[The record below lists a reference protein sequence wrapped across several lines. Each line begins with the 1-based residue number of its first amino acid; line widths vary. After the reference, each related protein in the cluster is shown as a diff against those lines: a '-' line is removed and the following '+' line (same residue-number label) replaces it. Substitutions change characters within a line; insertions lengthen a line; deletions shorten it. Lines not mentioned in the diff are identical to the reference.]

1 MGILGNI
8 DDIFTDGDIEVD
20 NLAANDPNSLLRT
33 MFKNIEGP
41 HLNELSNP
49 FQINIE
55 GGKKTLHVVSNVS
68 RPNPVFDMD
77 KGCKVSDV
85 IDDVNEVACNGWLN
99 IAGDKDIRE
108 YIAPVISADKI
119 SVQAAK
125 DIKKVTFVAR
135 HTPSSVYLP
144 TLMFYNGHV
153 HLTDCD
159 LDFDTP
165 TNNKANIIKFKGI
178 PTFNKVSSK
187 GANYIQMSY
196 PTESD
201 LIWDNPKLS
210 NIFEFGYT
218 VTGANSRTGKPKS
231 ARIGNM
237 RDILKLVSSKASCL
251 ETDWDEYPIRIKKG
265 FKVTD
270 LLDVSDFNDL
280 YLITISG
287 QKMSL
292 VFENTKHPWHKSI
305 NICQSYLSDMPH
317 AAATSVD
324 PNNISMK
331 YARNG
336 VSVQTKY
343 AKYESDLMAQIPVTD
358 DGWMVCLYRVS

>member
-33 MFKNIEGP
+33 MFKNIEGVYS
-41 HLNELSNP
+41 NELSSP
-49 FQINIE
+49 FKINIE
-55 GGKKTLHVVSNVS
+55 GSKKTLHVIANSS
-68 RPNPVFDMD
+68 RPAPVFDMD

-85 IDDVNEVACNGWLN
+85 INDVDEVACTGWLN
-99 IAGDKDIRE
+99 ITGDKNIRE

-119 SVQAAK
+119 TVQAAK
-125 DIKKVTFVAR
+125 DIKGVTFVAR
-135 HTPSSVYLP
+135 NTPSSVYLP

-165 TNNKANIIKFKGI
+165 TNKKANIIKFKGI

-196 PTESD
+196 ATESD
-201 LIWDNPKLS
+201 LIWDNPKIYD
-210 NIFEFGYT
+210 IFEFGYT
-218 VTGANSRTGKPKS
+218 VKGANSRTGKPKS

-237 RDILKLVSSKASCL
+237 RDILKLVSSKASCV

-270 LLDVSDFNDL
+270 FLDVSNFDDL
-280 YLITISG
+280 YLITVSG
-287 QKMSL
+287 QKMTL

-317 AAATSVD
+317 AIVTNVD

-331 YARNG
+331 YNRGG
-336 VSVQTKY
+336 VSVQTNY

-358 DGWMVCLYRVS
+358 DGWKVCLYRVG